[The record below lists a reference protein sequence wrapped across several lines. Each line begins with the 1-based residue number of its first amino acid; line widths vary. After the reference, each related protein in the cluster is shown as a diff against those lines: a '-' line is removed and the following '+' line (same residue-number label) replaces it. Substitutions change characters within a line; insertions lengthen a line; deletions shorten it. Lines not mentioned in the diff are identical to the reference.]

1 MDSNQDE
8 EEVEE
13 IAEEE
18 LDYEESESDDRP
30 I

>member
-1 MDSNQDE
+1 MDSNQDG

>member
-1 MDSNQDE
+1 MDSNQDV

-18 LDYEESESDDRP
+18 LDYDESESDDRP